1 MNSLSVENAAE
12 FAQKTVLTIV
22 NMNEKDVDFLK
33 QYSSPLM
40 CSVCLCKSCRLV
52 ILTNAMCLERATS
65 PQKISAVTRCVV
77 RQARTLATS

>member
-1 MNSLSVENAAE
+1 VNSLSVENAAE

-52 ILTNAMCLERATS
+52 IERM
-65 PQKISAVTRCVV
+65 QCVLSAPP
-77 RQARTLATS
+77 LLKK